1 MYYELSGDELE
12 LINDISKITNTE
24 YAKRNDLIRV
34 EYILTAMRDLLVSYE
49 SLDNEYEEFK
59 NYIDGNYEKKEI
71 NPYEEYGIS
80 EREFREV

>member
-1 MYYELSGDELE
+1 MYCELNLDELE
-12 LINDISKITNTE
+12 LIDKISKITNTA
-24 YAKRNDLIRV
+24 YPKRNDLIKV
-34 EYILTAMRDLLVSYE
+34 DYILNAMRDLLVNYE

-80 EREFREV
+80 ERDFMEV